1 LADYLNLPTGED
13 VSRIANAMEILAA
26 EKEGKVTDPTN
37 APGPKVLV
45 AGTRE
50 NGFYGFVQ
58 PHEFG
63 TIEGNPAGQNEFNGQ
78 NLAIAIGLTQGTSQF
93 SNTPWLKFSRNG
105 DILLVPMK
113 GIRYSVSHNAIY
125 DQGAV
130 YGDDTIGVNPP
141 NGRAGN
147 NLSVDGSSNSFLVD
161 PRDEGEGFLRS
172 GAVIASEGDT
182 IITRNFSND
191 ANNGEF
197 IVQSI
202 TDTAITVSDSL
213 VSEESGNPKASI
225 YNKDDAVIQNAK
237 VTTGGNE
244 YRVRLLKGA
253 SQDPLDSYHDSDR
266 DMVGAES
273 EWNSLIL
280 PLHENAKT
288 GSWNYDQ
295 YAGEV
300 DYWGL
305 DLTDKDLHT
314 HNRYGAGTYSWMQET
329 SDDVSWGR
337 VIRGNNG
344 ASYGYRYDS
353 WGASSRRVWRPA
365 LLLTVS

>member
-1 LADYLNLPTGED
+1 MA
-13 VSRIANAMEILAA
+13 RIANAMEILAA

-45 AGTRE
+45 AGTRK

-63 TIEGNPAGQNEFNGQ
+63 QIEGNPTNNRDFNGA
-78 NLAIAIGLTQGTSQF
+78 NLAIAVGLIQGVSQF

-113 GIRYSVSHNAIY
+113 GIRRSVSWNSIY

-130 YGDDTIGVNPP
+130 YGDDTIGVTPP

-161 PRDEGEGFLRS
+161 PRSGGEGFLRGS
-172 GAVIASEGDT
+172 AVIASVGDQ
-182 IITRNFSND
+182 IITRNFSNS

-197 IVQSI
+197 TVQSI
-202 TDTAITVSDSL
+202 TDTAITVSESL

-225 YNKDDAVIQNAK
+225 YNKDDAVTQNAK

-253 SQDPLDSYHDSDR
+253 AQDPLDSYRDSDR
-266 DMVGAES
+266 DLVGPES

-288 GSWNYDQ
+288 GSWTYSS

-329 SDDVSWGR
+329 SDDVSWARVMRGR
-337 VIRGNNG
+337 GG
-344 ASYGYRYDS
+344 ASYGSHINSWYTDS
-353 WGASSRRVWRPA
+353 YRVWRPA